1 MKLSDL
7 FKSAEQ
13 RRAEAYAAE
22 CEAIRARLAATLK
35 PNPGLR
41 KKRLAQMSPERAE
54 RYLRNIRAIGVV
66 E

>member
-13 RRAEAYAAE
+13 RRAEA
-22 CEAIRARLAATLK
+22 IRARLEATLK
-35 PNPGLR
+35 PNPNLR
-41 KKRLAQMSPERAE
+41 KKRIAQMSPERAQ
-54 RYLRNIRAIGVV
+54 RYLANIKALGTM